1 LDKVE
6 QRMNGLATKFIAAGT
21 RVKVKTPG
29 IIPTWSVWDFD
40 GHRVANSV
48 KRRLQQL
55 FFTGDRRVTAT
66 LVYISSES
74 ERERLR
80 RDGRVKVEVRNAAG
94 NSVVITAGAED
105 LQAA

>member
-1 LDKVE
+1 
-6 QRMNGLATKFIAAGT
+6 MAAGT

-29 IIPTWSVWDFD
+29 TVPPWSVWEFD

-55 FFTGDRRVTAT
+55 FFQGDRRVSAT
-66 LVYISSES
+66 LVYITAES